1 MTREGCTLQGRH
13 AGVPVNQSCLSG
25 SVGSRDRAARK
36 RKLSSERWKNEKFSP
51 WSVAVCQFLAYHE
64 KHS

>member
-1 MTREGCTLQGRH
+1 MNIYHIKYGKLKWNYKGISKYDQRGMHAQGRH

-36 RKLSSERWKNEKFSP
+36 LVTVFRKMKE
-51 WSVAVCQFLAYHE
+51 
-64 KHS
+64 